1 MPSRT
6 VLVNDRGSVALTVVS
21 GAALALGFAT
31 AMSGVGPVLQPW
43 SLADAAAATSV
54 LSTAGATGSGESVA
68 GSHDP
73 ATGTPTSIAL
83 SVPRGAGG
91 ARVAVSGEGFAAWER
106 VVLRFDTD
114 EVARTTAD
122 DHGRFAN
129 VGVTVPDV
137 YGAFAPAAFTIT
149 ATGLSSTR
157 GCDAPFELVG

>member
-6 VLVNDRGSVALTVVS
+6 ARANERGSVALTVVG
-21 GAALALGFAT
+21 GAALAIGFAT

-54 LSTAGATGSGESVA
+54 VSSVGATGSRASVG

-83 SVPRGAGG
+83 STTRGEGG
-91 ARVAVSGEGFAAWER
+91 AQVAVSGEGFAAGER

-114 EVARTTAD
+114 EVARTTTDAQ
-122 DHGRFAN
+122 GRFAEI
-129 VGVTVPDV
+129 TMAVPDG
-137 YGAFAPAAFTIT
+137 YGAFAPTTFTIT
-149 ATGLSSTR
+149 ATGLGSARSS
-157 GCDAPFELVG
+157 DAAFELVG